1 MTVQTPAGENSAAP
15 AQAAPPPVPAG
26 TRKSTIFR
34 WSGITALLLF
44 LVMPMVP
51 LVIWSVSF
59 RWFYPDIIP
68 SEFSGRA
75 WSAVFSPRND
85 VLGAAWDTTLVA
97 LMVTV
102 LSVLIGVPAGRALGL
117 FEFRGKRIVEL
128 LVLAPIIVPG
138 LAVALGVHQLFIRY
152 GLANTLVGVALVH
165 LIPTLPYMTLVM
177 SGVFANYDADFELQA
192 RSLGAGVIKTQRYV
206 TLPAIFPGLV
216 VGALFT
222 FLISWSQYV
231 LTLLIGGGQVVTLPL
246 LLFNFARSGENAIA
260 GALSVVFV
268 VPGILILML
277 SSKYLSGD
285 DAAVGGIGNI

>member
-1 MTVQTPAGENSAAP
+1 MTAQTTAAENPAAP
-15 AQAAPPPVPAG
+15 APAAPPPLPTG

-51 LVIWSVSF
+51 LVVWSVSF

-102 LSVLIGVPAGRALGL
+102 LSVLIGIPAGRALGL
-117 FEFRGKRIVEL
+117 YEFRGKRIVEL

-152 GLANTLVGVALVH
+152 GLANTLIGVALVH

-192 RSLGAGVIKTQRYV
+192 RSLGAGVFKTQRYV
-206 TLPAIFPGLV
+206 TLPAIFPGVV

-268 VPGILILML
+268 VPGILILLL